1 MPPGR
6 DWRTPADEAE
16 DERLQYPDIA
26 ISYLSRNP
34 RYRADYQHAL
44 DLVEKRLIDADA
56 ATADLVRHWGMSFRA
71 APAAAFDPKQAVS
84 RPELSPA
91 SVVMEPA
98 PVGFTE
104 ARPLEAQALGTVR
117 ARMTIGDDTH
127 LILADPGGD
136 HRLWIRGQPDRPLA
150 LMLPHGADL
159 RIRLAAAERLR
170 RRLRGISSGP
180 PPLLMTTTKRHRLLT
195 LLRVVDGRDA
205 GASARE
211 LAVVLISQAVTDYS
225 AAEWADC
232 RERKQIGRWTRMAFE
247 LVEHGYLR
255 LLRGG

>member
-16 DERLQYPDIA
+16 DETLQYPDIA
-26 ISYLSRNP
+26 IGYLSRNP
-34 RYRADYQHAL
+34 RYRADYQRAL
-44 DLVEKRLIDADA
+44 DLVEKGVVDADA
-56 ATADLVRHWGMSFRA
+56 ATADLIGRWGMSFRA
-71 APAAAFDPKQAVS
+71 APASAFDPKQAVS
-84 RPELSPA
+84 KPELSPA

-104 ARPLEAQALGTVR
+104 ARPLEAHALGAVR

-150 LMLPHGADL
+150 FMLPYGGDL
-159 RIRLAAAERLR
+159 KTRLAAAERLR
-170 RRLRGISSGP
+170 RRLRGISCGP
-180 PPLLMTTTKRHRLLT
+180 PPLLMTATKRHRLLT
-195 LLRVVDGRDA
+195 LLRAVDGRDE

-211 LAVVLISQAVTDYS
+211 LAVVLISQAVADYS
-225 AAEWADC
+225 AAEWVDC
-232 RERKQIGRWTRMAFE
+232 RERKQIGRWMRTAFE
-247 LVEHGYLR
+247 LVDHGYLR